1 MRVESIDA
9 PGPNRTS
16 PEPPSRMHP
25 GKMSKRSPALRKNS
39 TFCPETG
46 GNVEHFGCVGHS
58 VLHFARKPGKTSNG
72 RFRRT
77 LNSTFSPVWVRP
89 PENPAARTQQA
100 EGSRPGAGAGD
111 LTAQELGGGAS
122 RGSNLFRIEPV
133 PGGLD
138 WVNSQLTARPRAT
151 RAKRRSRESLRQRE
165 RSVGWIAPEEGGT
178 APSGGGIAP
187 PGGTAP
193 SGGGIAP
200 SGGLTPSGGSLR
212 QRNRS
217 VLRNHHVRGTA
228 PSGGLTPSRGIV
240 PSGGI
245 APSAGTL
252 HQVDRSGGRWDHSVG
267 RWERSIRGDRSIKGT
282 APS

>member
-16 PEPPSRMHP
+16 PERPSRMHP

-58 VLHFARKPGKTSNG
+58 VLHFARKPGKMSNG

-100 EGSRPGAGAGD
+100 EGSRPGAGAGAGAGD
-111 LTAQELGGGAS
+111 LTAQKLGGAS
-122 RGSNLFRIEPV
+122 RGSNLFRIDPV

-138 WVNSQLTARPRAT
+138 WVNNQLTARPRAT
-151 RAKRRSRESLRQRE
+151 RAKRRSRGSLHQRE
-165 RSVGWIAPEEGGT
+165 RSVGRIAPEGGGT
-178 APSGGGIAP
+178 APW
-187 PGGTAP
+187 
-193 SGGGIAP
+193 
-200 SGGLTPSGGSLR
+200 GGSLR
-212 QRNRS
+212 REVGPLCREVGS
-217 VLRNHHVRGTA
+217 LRQGESLREGGPA
-228 PSGGLTPSRGIV
+228 P
-240 PSGGI
+240 
-245 APSAGTL
+245 
-252 HQVDRSGGRWDHSVG
+252 
-267 RWERSIRGDRSIKGT
+267 
-282 APS
+282 